1 VPLNSALLI
10 IDVQHAL
17 CSGQWACSSIDA
29 VIDRINAVTAKARAA
44 NAPVIFIQ
52 HEEAEGPLQSGTAG
66 WQLDARLDARPDD
79 LRVRKT
85 SCDSFHRTELHAL
98 LQSRGVDRLVVCG
111 LQSEFCVDS
120 TVRGALALGYPVVLV
135 ADGHSTLDNGV
146 LSAAQI
152 TAHHNAT
159 LANVG
164 SFGPRVKLSSAAEL
178 RIEG

>member
-1 VPLNSALLI
+1 M
-10 IDVQHAL
+10 
-17 CSGQWACSSIDA
+17 
-29 VIDRINAVTAKARAA
+29 R
-44 NAPVIFIQ
+44 
-52 HEEAEGPLQSGTAG
+52 QSGAAG
-66 WQLDARLDARPDD
+66 WQLDTRLDARPDD

-146 LSAAQI
+146 MSAAQI

-164 SFGPRVKLSSAAEL
+164 SFGPQVTLSSAAEL